1 MLANGYEES
10 YFERIFEQIR
20 GFGEYGFPE
29 SHSASFALL
38 AYASAWLKC
47 HHPAAFTC
55 ALLNSLPMGFYGPAQ
70 LIRDAR
76 RHGVRVLPVD
86 VTISAW
92 ECTLEAFSDPKDRG
106 SETCGSDF
114 GHDALSQIQHKS
126 IAAEAALTKSM
137 PHALRLGFS
146 RITGFSEAT
155 AQRIVQARSER
166 TFDDVSDLI
175 RRAGLSAGER
185 ARLADALRSLSGHR
199 HQARWDSAG
208 VDAPIAVLAGAAL
221 NEEAITL
228 AAPSLRK
235 DVISDYA
242 SQGFS
247 LRRHPLSFAR
257 EALDQRRM
265 LRARDVLGSRHGRRV
280 RCAGLVTV
288 RQRPHTA
295 NGVTFVTLE
304 DETGILNIIVWA
316 ALASSQRRILI
327 ESRVLG
333 VEGELQSS
341 EGVQHVIAHRLLNL
355 DALLAGIG
363 PQSRDFH

>member
-1 MLANGYEES
+1 MW
-10 YFERIFEQIR
+10 ERLQPRCF
-20 GFGEYGFPE
+20 
-29 SHSASFALL
+29 
-38 AYASAWLKC
+38 
-47 HHPAAFTC
+47 
-55 ALLNSLPMGFYGPAQ
+55 
-70 LIRDAR
+70 
-76 RHGVRVLPVD
+76 
-86 VTISAW
+86 
-92 ECTLEAFSDPKDRG
+92 FSNP
-106 SETCGSDF
+106 T
-114 GHDALSQIQHKS
+114 QS
-126 IAAEAALTKSM
+126 IAAEAAPRTEVRKTTRKTN

-146 RITGFSEAT
+146 RIAGFSEAT

-166 TFDDVSDLI
+166 AFADVADLI
-175 RRAGLSAGER
+175 HRASLNAAER
-185 ARLADALRSLSGHR
+185 ARLADADALRRLSGHR

-208 VDAPIAVLAGAAL
+208 VDQPIGVIADAPF
-221 NEEAITL
+221 NEEAIAL

-327 ESRVLG
+327 ESSVLG